1 MHRIPLSKDLEQVLA
16 DESSLDR
23 LTINELIRQTEG
35 RGIYLVMI
43 LLSLPFITPLPLPGL
58 SNILGV
64 VMMILGARLALG
76 REARLPRLLGDRPL
90 QARRFQRI
98 VRGSVRVV
106 RFVEQ
111 CVRPRR
117 SQWLRWGPVRLGNA
131 LLLAFMGFVL
141 ALPIP
146 PIVLFSNA
154 LPSYAIILTAAS
166 MMEEDGIMI
175 WFGYAVA
182 ASTVVYLLSMAGLIA
197 GFIARYY
204 DEITRW
210 LTAWP

>member
-1 MHRIPLSKDLEQVLA
+1 MHRIPLSQDLEQVLA
-16 DESSLDR
+16 DEGALDW

-58 SNILGV
+58 SNLLGV
-64 VMMILGARLALG
+64 VMLILGIRLALG
-76 REARLPRLLGDRPL
+76 REPRLPRLLGDRPL
-90 QARRFQRI
+90 QARRFQRV

-106 RFVEQ
+106 RFVEK

-117 SQWLRWGPVRLGNA
+117 SFWLRWKPVRIGNA
-131 LLLAFMGFVL
+131 MLLAFMGFVL

-166 MMEEDGIMI
+166 MMEEDGVMI

-182 ASTVVYLLSMAGLIA
+182 VGTVVYLVSMAGLIV
-197 GFIARYY
+197 GFIAKYY

-210 LTAWP
+210 FTS